1 MRRYS
6 RLGPVVVTVWIG
18 GLKVTHCEAEGTVP
32 FVANSPFLRW
42 LLKTP
47 DGYEHHRTGEGR
59 FDAASVS

>member
-1 MRRYS
+1 M
-6 RLGPVVVTVWIG
+6 WIG
-18 GLKVTHCEAEGTVP
+18 GLKVTHYESEGTVP

-47 DGYEHHRTGEGR
+47 DGYEHHRTGEGA